1 MNNVLSLLV
10 GISLGLSTLL
20 AYELRKVKAHQNSVV
35 RSLGLLKECFDEV
48 IKINTSLIKRMKELE
63 GVM

>member
-10 GISLGLSTLL
+10 GISLGLSIFL
-20 AYELRKVKAHQNSVV
+20 AYELRKIKAHQNSTV
-35 RSLGLLKECFDEV
+35 RALGLLRDCFDEV
-48 IKINTSLIKRMKELE
+48 IKINSSLIKRMKELE